1 MIKKLKGNVLFSLPS
16 TIWKVG
22 FVVLL
27 INFSTIIIYSLL
39 PIYLVDVFHISCTS
53 LGLLDAVVEL
63 IALMTRV
70 FAGVLSD
77 LMHRRKP
84 LLLAAVTLVA
94 VARPIFPLAPNMLW
108 ILVSR
113 ITDRIGNGLQ
123 ATPREALIGDYS
135 PPEIR
140 GTCYGLRE
148 SLGKVGSFLGA
159 GFALIW
165 IDAHL
170 ASYRDV
176 FWVASFTPLLAV
188 LLVIFYIKDLPSLV
202 HTKTTKR
209 TTIFAWKNV
218 KQLSQD
224 YWFIILI
231 SFLFML
237 TNYSMSFLILQGK
250 NVTGSDTIGPWC
262 MLVQNAT
269 AMLVAYPIGRLFDH
283 YNHRMIL
290 GAGFLV
296 VIAADLCLAFATN
309 IWLIL
314 IGCAFWGIQFTWS
327 QSLLV
332 AKVASYSNKDNRG
345 TAFAIYYFSI
355 GGGYFICNY
364 VFGKLSDLYTMQ
376 YGFFFSSAVA
386 ALAFFFLPLIKKR

>member
-1 MIKKLKGNVLFSLPS
+1 MITKLKGNVLFSLPPM
-16 TIWKVG
+16 IWRVG
-22 FVVLL
+22 LVVLI

-39 PIYLVDVFHISCTS
+39 PKYLTQVFHISCTS

-63 IALMTRV
+63 IALTTRV

-84 LLLAAVTLVA
+84 LLLIAVSLVA
-94 VARPIFPLAPNMLW
+94 VARPIFPLAPNMIW

-123 ATPREALIGDYS
+123 ATPREALIGDYA
-135 PPEIR
+135 PPAMR
-140 GTCYGLRE
+140 GTSYGLRE

-165 IDAHL
+165 LGMHFSSQGI
-170 ASYRDV
+170 
-176 FWVASFTPLLAV
+176 FWVASITPLFAV
-188 LLVIFYIKDLPSLV
+188 AIVIFYIKDLPSLV
-202 HTKTTKR
+202 PTHLTKR

-224 YWFIILI
+224 YWCTIFI

-237 TNYSMSFLILQGK
+237 TNYSMSFLILQGDR
-250 NVTGSDTIGPWC
+250 VTGLENIGPLC
-262 MLVQNAT
+262 MLVQNTA
-269 AMLVAYPIGRLFDH
+269 AMLVAYPIGRLFDQ
-283 YNHRMIL
+283 YNHRLIL
-290 GAGFLV
+290 GAGFG
-296 VIAADLCLAFATN
+296 VIILANMCLAFAPN
-309 IWLIL
+309 VWFIAL
-314 IGCAFWGIQFTWS
+314 GAAFWGVQFAWS

-345 TAFAIYYFSI
+345 TAFAIYYLSI
-355 GGGYFICNY
+355 GVGYFICNT
-364 VFGKLSDLYTMQ
+364 VFGKLSDLYSLQ
-376 YGFFFSSAVA
+376 YGFFFSAAVA
-386 ALAFFFLPLIKKR
+386 ALAFFFLPLIKKS